1 MMLNH
6 YRQSAKDI
14 MRDMATGRNIG
25 HKLQF
30 NPNDK
35 TVKPVPVNPRSS
47 RSSINPDGSLNMHRS
62 DADLY
67 GGT

>member
-6 YRQSAKDI
+6 RDYLKNI
-14 MRDMATGRNIG
+14 MRDVATGRDIG